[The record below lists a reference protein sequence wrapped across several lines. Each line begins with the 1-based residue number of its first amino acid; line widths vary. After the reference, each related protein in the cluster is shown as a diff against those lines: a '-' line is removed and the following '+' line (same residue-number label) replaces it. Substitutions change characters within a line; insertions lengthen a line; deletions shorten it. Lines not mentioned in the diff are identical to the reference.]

1 MCVVAFSLT
10 EFNKKID
17 IIARLFYNNTIIHIN
32 LNHLLGINMK
42 PIVTIT
48 LSHDNLALALA
59 KAKVPVS
66 FRDLYG
72 HTEYAT
78 ITYSDYELS
87 VKICCYRAPNSEVT
101 YHYFI
106 GSHFIEN
113 SSGTC
118 QNNHNLQSVCDAGI
132 EAAIDAVL
140 KYDDHLNMQI
150 KMQDLCQAWKN
161 IGEILSPAKD
171 KEKHDQQVE
180 LLDMLLDR
188 FGEEGSRFQGLIET
202 VGLLVSD
209 YEKAYYPMEVSQ

>member
-1 MCVVAFSLT
+1 
-10 EFNKKID
+10 
-17 IIARLFYNNTIIHIN
+17 
-32 LNHLLGINMK
+32 MK
-42 PIVTIT
+42 PVVTIT
-48 LSHDNLALALA
+48 LSHDALALALA
-59 KAKVPVS
+59 KARSPIS
-66 FRDLYG
+66 FYDLYG

-106 GSHFIEN
+106 DSQFIES

-118 QNNHNLQSVCDAGI
+118 ENNHNLQSVCDAGI
-132 EAAIDAVL
+132 ESAINAVL
-140 KYDDHLNMQI
+140 KYDDHMNMQI

-171 KEKHDQQVE
+171 EEKHDQQVK

-202 VGLLVSD
+202 VALLVSD
-209 YEKAYYPMEVSQ
+209 YEKVHYPMEVSQ

>member
-1 MCVVAFSLT
+1 MTLSQDYF
-10 EFNKKID
+10 
-17 IIARLFYNNTIIHIN
+17 TITQSYILISTIY
-32 LNHLLGINMK
+32 LGINMK

-48 LSHDNLALALA
+48 LSHDDLAKTLA
-59 KAKVPVS
+59 KAKLPVS
-66 FRDLYG
+66 FHDLYG

-78 ITYSDYELS
+78 IHYKDYKIS

-101 YHYFI
+101 YYYVVSGRLI
-106 GSHFIEN
+106 N
-113 SSGTC
+113 SFSDTC

-132 EAAIDAVL
+132 KAAIDAVL
-140 KYDDHLNMQI
+140 KWDKYINMQI

-161 IGEILSPAKD
+161 IGDILSPAKNED
-171 KEKHDQQVE
+171 EHDQQVK

-209 YEKAYYPMEVSQ
+209 YEKVHYPMEVSQ

>member
-1 MCVVAFSLT
+1 MTLSQDYF
-10 EFNKKID
+10 
-17 IIARLFYNNTIIHIN
+17 TITQSYILISTIY
-32 LNHLLGINMK
+32 LGINMK

-48 LSHDNLALALA
+48 LSHDDLAKTLA
-59 KAKVPVS
+59 KARVPVS

-72 HTEYAT
+72 HTEYA
-78 ITYSDYELS
+78 IIHYKDYKIS

-106 GSHFIEN
+106 DSQFIKGRKG

-118 QNNHNLQSVCDAGI
+118 QNNHNLQSVCEAGI
-132 EAAIDAVL
+132 KAAINEVL
-140 KYDDHLNMQI
+140 ELDKRINMQI
-150 KMQDLCQAWKN
+150 KIQALCEAWKN

-202 VGLLVSD
+202 VALLVSD